1 MQCALIAWLTS
12 LFYFDGYRIS
22 GTESLVYGAFMKD
35 ICSTYSC
42 GCLFSWPLAFVGKL
56 LPVPKMPFEEYF
68 GRCFNCCGKRGI
80 LMFSVLFAML
90 RAWLLPVFPSGAVW
104 LGSSMADTNSALQM
118 TSSSRSSRRQARVL
132 CHKWMDLEYR
142 RILAGVTALSIIKIT
157 SLAIYIRRCV
167 GLFYRMN
174 HICFSS
180 AKKTWFTLMPVMGG

>member
-90 RAWLLPVFPSGAVW
+90 RAWLLPVFPSGARLVGFLHGW
-104 LGSSMADTNSALQM
+104 HKLCLADDQQQPQQQEAGSGALPQVNGSWIPQDTRWCHCSFYHQNYQ
-118 TSSSRSSRRQARVL
+118 SRYI
-132 CHKWMDLEYR
+132 HKEMCWI
-142 RILAGVTALSIIKIT
+142 IL
-157 SLAIYIRRCV
+157 
-167 GLFYRMN
+167 
-174 HICFSS
+174 
-180 AKKTWFTLMPVMGG
+180 